1 MSDLQRAAEHLSRA
15 LQFATVS
22 HQDSSQVDWPVFTAF
37 EKYLEEAYP
46 LVHQNLE
53 KTVVNEHGLVFR
65 WKGRKIQDSEDG
77 EDSEESEKRNKSILL
92 TAHYDVVPA
101 DTDGWPFPP
110 FSGEIHDEK
119 IYGRG
124 SFDDKCSV
132 IAILEA
138 VSSLL
143 EEGFVPPCDITLAFG
158 FDEEV
163 GGALGAQKIAA
174 WMEAEGLFFD
184 HVLDEGG
191 AVADGSMM
199 GIEKPVAV
207 IGVAEKGNS
216 SFVLHFEGE
225 GGHSATPPKETAIST
240 MARFI
245 REVQSKPVKPRLT
258 PTVKAMLKATAPYRP
273 GIQGFILAHPD
284 LFAPLLIKILQKN
297 RQTAAMLRTTTSFTM
312 AAGGVAHNVLPEEA
326 SCTVNLRILQGDS
339 VARVLQRFQDIGIPF
354 EAEAILKEEPTAAS
368 QLEGPA
374 MEHLRSTIACIFP
387 EAVITPYLMAG
398 GTDCRHYA
406 RVCRNAYRF
415 EPVRVSEKEL
425 SLMHGK
431 GEYLSLQNLQK
442 MIEFYETYIRT
453 LA

>member
-1 MSDLQRAAEHLSRA
+1 MSDLQRAAGHLSRA

-22 HQDSSQVDWPVFTAF
+22 HQDSRQVDWPIFTAF

-65 WKGRKIQDSEDG
+65 WKGRK
-77 EDSEESEKRNKSILL
+77 SEESEKSEGNEKSILL

-101 DTDGWPFPP
+101 DSEGWPYPP

-124 SFDDKCSV
+124 SFDDKGSL

-138 VSSLL
+138 VTSLL

-174 WMEAEGLFFD
+174 WMETEGLYFD

-216 SFVLHFEGE
+216 SFVIHFEGE
-225 GGHSATPPKETAIST
+225 GGHSSTPPKETAVST

-245 REVQSKPVKPRLT
+245 REVQSRPAKPRLT
-258 PTVKAMLKATAPYRP
+258 PTVKAMLKATAPFRP
-273 GIQGFILAHPD
+273 GIQRFILAHPD

-297 RQTAAMLRTTTSFTM
+297 CQTAAMLRTTTSFTM
-312 AAGGVAHNVLPEEA
+312 AAGGVSHNVLPVKA

-339 VARVLQRFQDIGIPF
+339 VTQVLQRFRDIGIPF
-354 EAEAILKEEPTAAS
+354 QVEAILQEEPTAAS

-374 MEHLRSTIACIFP
+374 MEHLRSSIASIFP
-387 EAVITPYLMAG
+387 EAVITPYLMVG

-415 EPVRVSEKEL
+415 EPARVSEKEL

-431 GEYLSLQNLQK
+431 GEYLSLKNLK
-442 MIEFYETYIRT
+442 TMIEFYETYIRT